1 MALGMRLTTYLLL
14 AFVFLG
20 GSEISTRSILNKKS
34 LKEFY
39 ATGGKKYIGKR
50 IHIHL
55 PATILKKKAKRV
67 RLRGGKAALQ
77 FENKSV
83 PLLVNPRNIYFK
95 RLMRKKKVDGLLCI
109 KGYVYRPD
117 WDLKGRSFLRVH
129 SIKTYGGKLTY
140 D

>member
-1 MALGMRLTTYLLL
+1 MRLTTYILL
-14 AFVFLG
+14 AFVLLG

-39 ATGGKKYIGKR
+39 TTGGKKHVGKR

-55 PATILKKKAKRV
+55 PSTILKKKAKRV

-95 RLMRKKKVDGLLCI
+95 RLMRKKKFDGLLCI

-117 WDLKGRSFLRVH
+117 WDLKGRCFLRVQ
-129 SIKTYGGKLTY
+129 SIKTYGGELASE
-140 D
+140 